1 MLCTK
6 DTLGRTETEK
16 RGRSKKGP
24 DPPLRGPQSSY
35 PTRSLGVSPQ
45 KEGKWSPLTPATD
58 AYNPRAVNRHG
69 TAKVTNIEGFP
80 QGSIPCPAGIKY
92 TKIGITEALFAF
104 PGLIENNLL
113 CYNLWVR
120 INFNCNCLK
129 GWALG
134 PEVRKK
140 CMIKYYDITTSQS
153 ENTNQLRELPIPVYW
168 PSLYRSLIYL

>member
-1 MLCTK
+1 MRQEKPLFYCSRINISYCRVQGLNPDRNAMQLMLCCSWAVAARIKPPKKIYDHTK
-6 DTLGRTETEK
+6 DTLGRTETKK

-24 DPPLRGPQSSY
+24 DPPLRGPQCSY

-45 KEGKWSPLTPATD
+45 KEGEWSPLTPATD

-104 PGLIENNLL
+104 PGLIENNLF
-113 CYNLWVR
+113 CYNL
-120 INFNCNCLK
+120 
-129 GWALG
+129 
-134 PEVRKK
+134 
-140 CMIKYYDITTSQS
+140 
-153 ENTNQLRELPIPVYW
+153 
-168 PSLYRSLIYL
+168 